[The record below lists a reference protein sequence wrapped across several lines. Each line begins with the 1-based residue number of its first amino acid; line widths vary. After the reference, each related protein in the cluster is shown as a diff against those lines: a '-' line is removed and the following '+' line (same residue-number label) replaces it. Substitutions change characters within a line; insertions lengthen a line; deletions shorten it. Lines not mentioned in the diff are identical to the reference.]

1 MTSSAFIAAR
11 RAIGWSNRQ
20 IALALKCSPDIV
32 HRWSVGRATI
42 PPSVAKWL
50 STLAAFHERHP
61 APTNWRVR
69 K

>member
-1 MTSSAFIAAR
+1 MTGAELVAALDT
-11 RAIGWSNRQ
+11 IGWSNRK
-20 IALALKCSPDIV
+20 LAKRLRCDEIRIR
-32 HRWSVGRATI
+32 RWIQDVSQV

-61 APTNWRVR
+61 APTDWRVR